1 MFNQLIASAINNVI
15 LNNEPLV
22 HWKKKKNST
31 IKLCPT
37 RISVFFSFFFEVQ
50 YIAFVPH

>member
-22 HWKKKKNST
+22 HWEKK
-31 IKLCPT
+31 IQP
-37 RISVFFSFFFEVQ
+37 
-50 YIAFVPH
+50 